1 MEMILKSKRFALA
14 LLAGA
19 FTGIV
24 LVIFLRPACWA
35 VFFGVFIASYLARAS
50 TLKDGAM
57 VGAIVMIPIGIS
69 PTVVT
74 IMQSGMPENVDFITS
89 MSSMLLGIALMSGI
103 RAVAG
108 LIIGKMLE
116 ISKNKIWF
124 I

>member
-1 MEMILKSKRFALA
+1 MVLKSRRFALS
-14 LLAGA
+14 LLTGA

-35 VFFGVFIASYLARAS
+35 VFFGVFIACYLARAS
-50 TLKDGAM
+50 TLKDGAI

-74 IMQSGMPENVDFITS
+74 IMQSGMPEDVNFLTS
-89 MSSMLLGIALMSGI
+89 MSSVLLGIALTSGI
-103 RAVAG
+103 GAVAG
-108 LIIGKMLE
+108 LVIGKILE
-116 ISKNKIWF
+116 ISKDRIWF